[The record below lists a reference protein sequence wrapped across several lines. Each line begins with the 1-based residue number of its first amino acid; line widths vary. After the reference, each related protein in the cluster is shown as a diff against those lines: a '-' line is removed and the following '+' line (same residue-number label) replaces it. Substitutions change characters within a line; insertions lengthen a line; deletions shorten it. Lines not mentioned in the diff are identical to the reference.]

1 MFRNQVFQFW
11 NMVVSLAVFLVLPA
25 ELALLPIGWLLLS
38 SIAGS
43 IQVRSPI
50 KA

>member
-11 NMVVSLAVFLVLPA
+11 NMVLSVAVFLVLPA
-25 ELALLPIGWLLLS
+25 ELALLPTAWLLLC

-43 IQVRSPI
+43 IKVRSTI

>member
-11 NMVVSLAVFLVLPA
+11 NMVVSVAVFLVLPA
-25 ELALLPIGWLLLS
+25 ELALLPIGWLLLCS
-38 SIAGS
+38 MAGS
-43 IQVRSPI
+43 IKARNPI